1 MNTLDNRRNWAGNYE
16 YRARRIHFPETMDEV
31 QELVDRC
38 TKLKTLGTR
47 HSFNGIADSSEHLIS
62 LQKFDQV
69 IRLDR
74 DRTTVTVAGGIKYG
88 ALCQYLAS
96 EGFALHNMA
105 SLPHISVAGACAT
118 ATHGSGDKNGNL
130 ATAVSGMEMVI
141 ANGELIKLTRE
152 SGVFD
157 GAVVHLGALGIV
169 AQLNLDIVPAF
180 SVRQDVYENLPLC
193 KLEDHFDEIVSR
205 AYSVSMFTDW
215 TSSTVNQIWVKSKV
229 EGDDFDVEPHL
240 FGAPLATTQL
250 HPLKGM
256 PPENCTEQLGVC
268 GSWEERLPHFRM
280 EFTPSGGEEL
290 QSEYFVSREHAF
302 PALSAIDKLR
312 EHIAPLTLTSE
323 IRTIAADKLW
333 MSPCY
338 ERASVALHFTWKKH
352 WPAVSKVLPM
362 IEEVLKPFD
371 ARPHW
376 GKLFTMSPTKLQ
388 SLYARVPEFR
398 GLMELHDPSG
408 KFRNQF
414 VEKHILGRDV

>member
-1 MNTLDNRRNWAGNYE
+1 MNDQTNWAGNYK
-16 YRARRIHFPETMDEV
+16 YLASRIHRPETVEQL
-31 QELVDRC
+31 QELVARSR
-38 TKLKTLGTR
+38 KVKALGTR
-47 HSFNGIADSSEHLIS
+47 HSFNNIADTSEDLIS
-62 LQKFDQV
+62 MEHFDQV
-69 IRLDR
+69 VSLNSERR
-74 DRTTVTVAGGIKYG
+74 TVTVEGGIKYG
-88 ALCQYLAS
+88 QLCSYLAA

-118 ATHGSGDKNGNL
+118 ATHGSGIANGNL

-152 SGVFD
+152 SEVFD

-169 AQLNLDIVPAF
+169 AKLTLDILPAF
-180 SVRQDVYENLPLC
+180 SVRQHVYENLPLAH
-193 KLEDHFDEIVSR
+193 LEDHFDEIMSR

-215 TSSTVNQIWVKSKV
+215 TSSTIDQIWVKSKV
-229 EGDDFDVEPHL
+229 EGDDFEAEPDL
-240 FGAPLATTQL
+240 FDAPLATTQL

-256 PPENCTEQLGVC
+256 PAENCTEQLGVC
-268 GSWEERLPHFRM
+268 GSWDERLPHFRM

-290 QSEYFVSREHAF
+290 QSEYFVSRENAF
-302 PALSAIDKLR
+302 PALSAIDNLR
-312 EHIAPLTLTSE
+312 EHLAPLTLTSE
-323 IRTIAADKLW
+323 IRTIAADTLW

-338 ERASVALHFTWKKH
+338 ERASVAFHFTWKKD

-376 GKLFTMSPTKLQ
+376 GKLFTMSPAKLQ
-388 SLYARVPEFR
+388 SLYESLADFR
-398 GLMELHDPSG
+398 GLMELYDPRG

-414 VEKHILGRDV
+414 LESMFE